1 MGQIVIFP
9 YYSVQGN
16 MSTFFNVTNTSTSAL
31 AVKVRFHE
39 AVNSRDVLDF
49 NILMSPLDAWTG
61 YLVPNANG
69 GVTLM
74 TDDNS
79 CTSPLIPATGLT
91 TAKRAYTG
99 ASADTGPDGAD
110 RSKEG
115 YVEMMVMGQCDDGDS
130 CFDQHAVSNDSN
142 SDPGIG
148 WLTEHVA
155 GTPRDCAQADNYFE
169 ATVDWDPTK
178 VPGSGKPI
186 AADATYGYHAVTVP
200 YPLKGNLTLLDIS
213 NGIAG
218 GNAALHIGNILPTGN
233 ELVTAQQ
240 YPWFLEPTIAT
251 APKGVLWNTVLLYL
265 LEDRI
270 NASNVI
276 NEWSTNPD
284 NGVASDWVVTFPT
297 KGFHVDQFCN
307 QIQANNSAWRYDNS
321 APGEPALTCATG
333 TSADQVTG
341 LTAGVDFE
349 AKNGLNPEGPTVAPF
364 EERFADGK
372 SDITTLYG
380 LFDREEGGRTASGT
394 APSPAPPSVL
404 PLMPHEA
411 NVIGFTSADDPNSAV
426 ESPNVQPVDAS
437 AILNDAP
444 YGWAD
449 LTFPDAG
456 NNSQLPV
463 TGFMVKTRT
472 FGTPDKHYGQIQ
484 NHGYKPAGAN

>member
-1 MGQIVIFP
+1 
-9 YYSVQGN
+9 
-16 MSTFFNVTNTSTSAL
+16 
-31 AVKVRFHE
+31 
-39 AVNSRDVLDF
+39 
-49 NILMSPLDAWTG
+49 
-61 YLVPNANG
+61 
-69 GVTLM
+69 
-74 TDDNS
+74 
-79 CTSPLIPATGLT
+79 
-91 TAKRAYTG
+91 
-99 ASADTGPDGAD
+99 
-110 RSKEG
+110 
-115 YVEMMVMGQCDDGDS
+115 
-130 CFDQHAVSNDSN
+130 
-142 SDPGIG
+142 
-148 WLTEHVA
+148 
-155 GTPRDCAQADNYFE
+155 
-169 ATVDWDPTK
+169 
-178 VPGSGKPI
+178 
-186 AADATYGYHAVTVP
+186 VP

-251 APKGVLWNTVLLYL
+251 APGGVLWNTTDLDVL
-265 LEDRI
+265 EARI

-276 NEWSTNPD
+276 NEWLTNPD

-307 QIQANNSAWRYDNS
+307 QIQANNSQYRNNGAN
-321 APGEPALTCATG
+321 PGSDVPVACATG
-333 TSADQVTG
+333 TSADAEPG
-341 LTAGVDFE
+341 LTAGVDFDV
-349 AKNGLNPEGPTVAPF
+349 AGGLNPLGPTVAPF

-449 LTFPDAG
+449 LTFPDAE
-456 NNSQLPV
+456 NSELPV